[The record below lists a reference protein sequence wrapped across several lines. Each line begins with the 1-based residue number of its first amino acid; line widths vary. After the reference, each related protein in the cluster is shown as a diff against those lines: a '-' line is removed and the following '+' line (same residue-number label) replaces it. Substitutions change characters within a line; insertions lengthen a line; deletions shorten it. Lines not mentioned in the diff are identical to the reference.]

1 LKTLLNYRRPDSSI
15 SLEYYLIL
23 WRSNYCTYCFSE
35 SRSGIWI

>member
-1 LKTLLNYRRPDSSI
+1 MVFIVGQPDNSI

-23 WRSNYCTYCFSE
+23 WWNNHYTFWFSE